1 MPVNDQFKQMGR
13 IPLKPLPYSK
23 KELAQCNEIL
33 IDYDNDKTYHIYLV
47 DSNDK
52 TKIIDLT
59 QLIIDNLFA
68 DSSINANNFRIN
80 IEGILNPETLHNII
94 NFIYKRFLMPENQK
108 GFEYERDYEKLIDP
122 DTKHVLLKDTD
133 GIIYLPV
140 TTIDNIFCRNGE
152 SLEEKLKNM
161 SRVGFSSDYIR
172 ADYDNQTS
180 FHFTYPFP
188 DYSKAGNHIEVRIG
202 STFIDNSR
210 YEIIDD
216 EEIDG
221 KINGATITFID
232 ESIKK
237 DRAINFLFIYNCKD
251 TNDNRYDYIYGGH
264 ITNRSIPITKLQK
277 KSDSFMVNDGSS
289 VATSKALYNL
299 FNKVIDLQIKNT
311 DKYVICNDKSTDP
324 NKIQIKI
331 EQELQE
337 GMIFEIGLHSKKSS
351 NAKLII
357 NDTEYIIHT
366 FDAQLNKQ
374 QLPSNVLVKFMY
386 YNKTIYLAEAAA
398 TYPSRYIYTCKDQE
412 VEIPFVELNYSI
424 NNCIF
429 VYRNGVRLF
438 EDLDYFINWANRT
451 ITLFVRTEEGER
463 IVFEA
468 N

>member
-1 MPVNDQFKQMGR
+1 MSVNDQFKQMGR

-33 IDYDNDKTYHIYLV
+33 VDYDNKKSYHIYMV
-47 DSNDK
+47 DSSDR

-80 IEGILNPETLHNII
+80 IEGVLNPDTLHNII
-94 NFIYKRFLMPENQK
+94 NFIYKRFLMPENPK
-108 GFEYERDYEKLIDP
+108 GFEYERDFDKIIDP
-122 DTKHVLLKDTD
+122 NTKNVLLKDTD
-133 GIIYLPV
+133 GIVYLPV
-140 TTIDNIFCRNGE
+140 TSIDNIFCKDGE

-161 SRVGFSSDYIR
+161 SRVGFSADYVR
-172 ADYDNQTS
+172 ADYDNQST
-180 FHFTYPFP
+180 FHFDYPFP

-232 ESIKK
+232 EYIKK

-251 TNDNRYDYIYGGH
+251 TTDNRYDYVYGGH
-264 ITNRSIPITKLQK
+264 IANKSIPAVKLQK
-277 KSDSFMVNDGSS
+277 TSDSFMVNDGSS
-289 VATSKALYNL
+289 IATSKALYNL
-299 FNKVIDLQIKNT
+299 FNKTVELQLKNS
-311 DKYVICNDKSTDP
+311 DRYVICNDKSKDP
-324 NKIQIKI
+324 SKIQIQTQNTI
-331 EQELQE
+331 QD
-337 GMIFEIGLHSKKSS
+337 GMLFEIGLASKKSS
-351 NAKLII
+351 SAVLVI
-357 NDTEYIIHT
+357 NDTTYSIYS
-366 FDAQLNKQ
+366 FDGELNKQ
-374 QLPSNVLVKFMY
+374 QLPSNILVKFMY
-386 YNKTIYLAEAAA
+386 YNKTIYLAEAAYSA
-398 TYPSRYIYTCKDQE
+398 PSRFIYTCKDQE
-412 VEIPFVELNYSI
+412 EEIPFDELTYSVNNYI
-424 NNCIF
+424 Y

-438 EDLDYFINWANRT
+438 EDLDYFINWAKQT
-451 ITLFVRTEEGER
+451 IKLFVRTEDGER